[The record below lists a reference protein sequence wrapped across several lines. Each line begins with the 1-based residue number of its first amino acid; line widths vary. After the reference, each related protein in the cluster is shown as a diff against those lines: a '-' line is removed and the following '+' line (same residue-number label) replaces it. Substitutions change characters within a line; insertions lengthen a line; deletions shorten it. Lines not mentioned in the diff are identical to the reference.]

1 MKILFIQG
9 GSRLKLADNGKWY
22 TDGNFTDEVW
32 ERYISLC
39 DTFTI
44 VLRREQKVYSEAE
57 AEAKFNVVLNNPKIR
72 VVALDDITHP
82 KTNMINPLVRFRI
95 RKTIFDEVKKTDKC
109 IIRSGSFYTIAAYEA
124 CKVYVKPYLLEV
136 AGFVKEGLENHSLLG
151 KLIANTYEA
160 RFKNMARDAAAA
172 IYVTNDALQKRYP
185 CNGEMLGCSDV
196 LLREFDETLL
206 ENRKTNVK
214 QKQMIRVGTAAFLD
228 VKWKGQENVIKALAV
243 LKEKGMTNVI
253 YELIGIGEGA
263 RLKKMAKQ
271 LGVEEQVKFLG
282 SKNHDEVFKWIDNLD
297 VYIQPSYQE
306 GLCRS
311 IVEAMSR
318 ACPVICSDIGGNYEL
333 IDRDYLF
340 PCGDY
345 HKLAK
350 LIDKM
355 LVDSYEQSLHNFEK
369 SKKYNKKELDSL
381 RYGFLKKFIES

>member
-1 MKILFIQG
+1 
-9 GSRLKLADNGKWY
+9 
-22 TDGNFTDEVW
+22 
-32 ERYISLC
+32 
-39 DTFTI
+39 
-44 VLRREQKVYSEAE
+44 
-57 AEAKFNVVLNNPKIR
+57 
-72 VVALDDITHP
+72 
-82 KTNMINPLVRFRI
+82 
-95 RKTIFDEVKKTDKC
+95 
-109 IIRSGSFYTIAAYEA
+109 
-124 CKVYVKPYLLEV
+124 
-136 AGFVKEGLENHSLLG
+136 
-151 KLIANTYEA
+151 
-160 RFKNMARDAAAA
+160 
-172 IYVTNDALQKRYP
+172 
-185 CNGEMLGCSDV
+185 MLGCSDV

-263 RLKKMAKQ
+263 RLKKIAKQ
-271 LGVEEQVKFLG
+271 LGVENQVKFLG
-282 SKNHDEVFKWIDNLD
+282 AKNHDEVFKWIDNLD